1 MKIFQIG
8 SFPLDASFIQGG
20 VEASIYGL
28 SMELAKMN
36 QVFIIDVP
44 RFEIK
49 RDCIEKNA
57 EITIFRFSAPTQRNF
72 TTIFR
77 LKKIV
82 SIIRAQRP
90 ELCHIHTTSLF
101 SLICYI
107 SLKLLHFP
115 CIVTVHGLAHIEKR
129 NVWRKKHNLRNLLRY
144 WAQSIT
150 EFLYLSICP
159 ILIADTEYVANT
171 IKNYKEQRKIF
182 KMPICKVI
190 PQGVNPDFF
199 QLISSI
205 EKNHLLAVGA
215 INRRKGHLN
224 LIEAMKNVK
233 LQIPD
238 FRLSIAGVLSNTDY
252 YQLMQKSIIEN
263 DLENNIQIYINA
275 SFNEIKTLLSSTDIF
290 VLHSEE
296 ESQGIVLCEAMA
308 AGKPVVATNV
318 GGIPWIVEN
327 NVNGLLSDFGDI
339 DTFADNVI
347 KLLKNNL
354 IRTEIAKR
362 NRFESFKYNWHFI
375 SNEIMNLYKTMI

>member
-57 EITIFRFSAPTQRNF
+57 EITIFRFSAPYQRNF

-82 SIIRAQRP
+82 SIIRVQRP

-199 QLISSI
+199 QLKKSI

-308 AGKPVVATNV
+308 AGKPIVATNV

>member
-28 SMELAKMN
+28 SMELAKIN

-49 RDCIEKNA
+49 SDCIEKNA
-57 EITIFRFSAPTQRNF
+57 EITIFRFSAPNQRNF
-72 TTIFR
+72 TAIFR

-82 SIIRAQRP
+82 SIIRGQQP

-144 WAQSIT
+144 WVQSIT

-171 IKNYKEQRKIF
+171 IKHYKEQRKIF

-190 PQGVNPDFF
+190 PQGVNSDFF

-205 EKNHLLAVGA
+205 EKNQLLAVGA

-224 LIEAMKNVK
+224 LIEAMRKVK

-238 FRLSIAGVLSNTDY
+238 FLLSIVGIVSDVDY
-252 YQLMQKSIIEN
+252 YKLIQKTILEYN
-263 DLENNIQIYINA
+263 LENNIKIYPNA
-275 SFNEIKTLLSSTDIF
+275 SFDEIQVLFKKSELF

-308 AGKPVVATNV
+308 AGKPIVATNV

-347 KLLKNNL
+347 RLLKNDL
-354 IRTEIAKR
+354 IRTEIAEK
-362 NRFESFKYNWHFI
+362 NRLESFKYNWHFI

>member
-1 MKIFQIG
+1 
-8 SFPLDASFIQGG
+8 
-20 VEASIYGL
+20 
-28 SMELAKMN
+28 
-36 QVFIIDVP
+36 
-44 RFEIK
+44 
-49 RDCIEKNA
+49 
-57 EITIFRFSAPTQRNF
+57 
-72 TTIFR
+72 
-77 LKKIV
+77 
-82 SIIRAQRP
+82 
-90 ELCHIHTTSLF
+90 
-101 SLICYI
+101 
-107 SLKLLHFP
+107 
-115 CIVTVHGLAHIEKR
+115 
-129 NVWRKKHNLRNLLRY
+129 
-144 WAQSIT
+144 
-150 EFLYLSICP
+150 
-159 ILIADTEYVANT
+159 
-171 IKNYKEQRKIF
+171 
-182 KMPICKVI
+182 
-190 PQGVNPDFF
+190 
-199 QLISSI
+199 
-205 EKNHLLAVGA
+205 
-215 INRRKGHLN
+215 
-224 LIEAMKNVK
+224 VK

-308 AGKPVVATNV
+308 AGKPIVATNV

>member
-1 MKIFQIG
+1 MKICQIG
-8 SFPLDASFIQGG
+8 PFPLNASCIQGG
-20 VEASIYGL
+20 VEASVYGL
-28 SMELAKMN
+28 SMELAKTN
-36 QVFIIDVP
+36 QVFVIDIP
-44 RFEIK
+44 RYEIK
-49 RDCIEKNA
+49 SDFIEKNDQ
-57 EITIFRFSAPTQRNF
+57 ITSYRFSAPSQRNF

-82 SIIRAQRP
+82 SIIRVQQP
-90 ELCHIHTTSLF
+90 DLCHIHTTSLF

-129 NVWRKKHNLRNLLRY
+129 NVWHKRHSLRNLLKY
-144 WAQSIT
+144 WGQSIT

-171 IKNYKEQRKIF
+171 IKHYKNQRKIF

-190 PQGVNPDFF
+190 PQGVNSDFF
-199 QLISSI
+199 QLKKSI
-205 EKNHLLAVGA
+205 ERNHLLAVGA

-224 LIEAMKNVK
+224 LIEAMKKVK

-238 FRLSIAGVLSNTDY
+238 FFLSIVGVVSDGDY
-252 YQLMQKSIIEN
+252 YKLIQSTILEY
-263 DLENNIQIYINA
+263 DLENNIKIYPNA
-275 SFNEIKTLLSSTDIF
+275 SFVEIQVLFKKSELF

-296 ESQGIVLCEAMA
+296 ESQGIVFCEAMA
-308 AGKPVVATNV
+308 AGIPIVATNV

-339 DTFADNVI
+339 NTFADNVI
-347 KLLKNNL
+347 KLLKNGL
-354 IRTEIAKR
+354 IRSEIAKR
-362 NRFESFKYNWHFI
+362 NRLESFKYDWYFI